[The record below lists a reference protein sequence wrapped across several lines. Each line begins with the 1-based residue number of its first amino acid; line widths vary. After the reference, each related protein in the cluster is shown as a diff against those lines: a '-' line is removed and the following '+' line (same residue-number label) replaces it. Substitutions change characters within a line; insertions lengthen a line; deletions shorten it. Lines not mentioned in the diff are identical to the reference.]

1 MCQTKVW
8 GALQWRHK
16 KCDGV
21 AIHQPHYCLN
31 NRLFKAQIKENIKAP
46 HHWPSRGEFIGDF
59 DEFPTQRAS
68 NANQRHHPFCLRL
81 LLRNYISC
89 IIPYFKGPILHNQW
103 WIIQIVEVIVWQMV
117 NIFFITLAVR
127 FTTVPDLFQLKG
139 NKADNYITCYSLHK
153 TRTICVAQCQNLD
166 VNLRCIVQQI
176 LSYTGNSD
184 QIWFI
189 TGESNLANNLD
200 YHRNSVAA
208 RQDVGSSGY
217 GLVNIAYYLNVLSN
231 NDFLTT
237 KSGVLWYTPV
247 VYASIV

>member
-1 MCQTKVW
+1 MASQSTSLTIVYSTVYSRRRSKKTPKLRITGLRAGNSLVTSPHKGPVTRIKGIILFVYFYCW
-8 GALQWRHK
+8 G
-16 KCDGV
+16 
-21 AIHQPHYCLN
+21 
-31 NRLFKAQIKENIKAP
+31 
-46 HHWPSRGEFIGDF
+46 
-59 DEFPTQRAS
+59 
-68 NANQRHHPFCLRL
+68 
-81 LLRNYISC
+81 NYISC
-89 IIPYFKGPILHNQW
+89 IIPYFKGTILHNQW

-127 FTTVPDLFQLKG
+127 FRTVPDLFQLKG

-184 QIWFI
+184 QMWFI

-217 GLVNIAYYLNVLSN
+217 GLVNIAYHLSVLSN